1 MLDSVDRE
9 LEQIEKQINE
19 KTNLIRLLE
28 SDELPRRNSPRVEK
42 LTRELRE
49 LIERKEA
56 LIDES

>member
-1 MLDSVDRE
+1 MLDNVDRE

-28 SDELPRRNSPRVEK
+28 SDEAPRRNSPRVEK